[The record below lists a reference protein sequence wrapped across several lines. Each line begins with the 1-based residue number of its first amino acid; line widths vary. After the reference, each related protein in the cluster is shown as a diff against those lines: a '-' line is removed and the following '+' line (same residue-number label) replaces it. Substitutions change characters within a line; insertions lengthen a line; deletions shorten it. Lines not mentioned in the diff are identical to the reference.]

1 MKLCIFG
8 SRGFTSNDN
17 EWLFNESINL
27 WVRTYG
33 MPSEIVCGGCKGSPD
48 EWGEVWGI
56 DHDVHIEYFRVTKV
70 DWDAKGKGAGPMR
83 NSDMAN
89 YTDRAL
95 GFWDGK
101 SRGTGDMILKMW
113 AVKGSKDF
121 VDVIFP
127 DSIPRNILS
136 PKKQLQ

>member
-8 SRGFTSNDN
+8 SRGFESCRNKT
-17 EWLFNESINL
+17 LFDESINL
-27 WVRTYG
+27 WVSIYG
-33 MPSEIVCGGCKGSPD
+33 MPSEIVSGHCKDSPD
-48 EWGEVWGI
+48 MWGERWAYDNGVAVKI
-56 DHDVHIEYFRVTKV
+56 FEVTPEQWRKY
-70 DWDAKGKGAGPMR
+70 GKAAGPMR
-83 NSDMAN
+83 NTDMAV

-101 SRGTGDMILKMW
+101 SRGTGDMTLKMW

-127 DSIPRNILS
+127 DSIPQNIFNL
-136 PKKQLQ
+136 K